1 MNNKLLY
8 SMLIILIIMF
18 GFLFITNQS
27 NLNNKEVNVNS
38 TINIS
43 AQEEME
49 FSPDKVEIILG
60 VETRSERLE
69 DAKNEN
75 NKKVNEIKNVLAK
88 YDQLQIANISFNI
101 YPVYENEKDQQ
112 KIQYYKIR
120 NMLEVKSNNL
130 ELISNIIDDSL
141 KAGANTIYNLEYLL
155 EDKDKAREKVME
167 KALISLENKIKHIK
181 NNLDKNEYKLINLN
195 VNDNIYRNN
204 VYLNN
209 MKTNL
214 SESSS
219 NSTNIDPAKIK
230 ITVSLRG
237 EYILSE

>member
-181 NNLDKNEYKLINLN
+181 NNLNKNEYKLINLN